1 MPVIPMFP
9 LGTVL
14 LPAMPF
20 ALNVFEPRYLK
31 MMGDL
36 LETETP
42 EFGIV
47 LIERGHEVGGGE
59 KRLVTGTIADISEIE
74 APEGHLVVTGHG
86 TRRFDVIDWLDDDP
100 YPRAEVEFRGEDDE
114 PEGLADRLDSLE
126 IHVRDTLQRAHDF
139 HLGIWP
145 VDVPL
150 SEDPVAKLWQ
160 LAGIA
165 PLSTLDHYTL
175 LQSADLDELFDHT
188 MSLVDDA
195 KAGFTPGGE
204 PPTP

>member
-1 MPVIPMFP
+1 MFP

-36 LETETP
+36 LETDEP

-47 LIERGHEVGGGE
+47 LIERGNEVGGGE
-59 KRLVTGTIADISEIE
+59 QRLVTGTVADMSEIE

-86 TRRFDVIDWLDDDP
+86 TRRFDVTQWLDDDP
-100 YPRAEVEFRGEDDE
+100 YPRAEVEFRDEEDE
-114 PEGLADRLDSLE
+114 PEGLSDRLDGLE
-126 IHVRDTLQRAHDF
+126 IQVRDALQRAHDYNM
-139 HLGIWP
+139 GVWP

-150 SEDPVAKLWQ
+150 SDDPVAKLWQ
-160 LAGIA
+160 LAGIS
-165 PLSTLDHYTL
+165 PLSTIDHYTL
-175 LQSADLDELFDHT
+175 LQSADLDELLDNT
-188 MSLVDDA
+188 TKLVDDA
-195 KAGFTPGGE
+195 AQGFTPGS
-204 PPTP
+204 

>member
-36 LETETP
+36 LETDAP

-59 KRLVTGTIADISEIE
+59 QRLVTGTIADIAEIE

-86 TRRFDVIDWLDDDP
+86 TRRFDVTQWFDDDP
-100 YPRAEVEFRGEDDE
+100 YPQAEVEFRDEESE
-114 PEGLADRLDSLE
+114 PEGLSDRLVTLE
-126 IHVRDTLQRAHDF
+126 IQVRDALHKAHDYQ
-139 HLGIWP
+139 LGIWP

-150 SEDPVAKLWQ
+150 SDDPVAKLWQ
-160 LAGIA
+160 LAGIS

-175 LQSADLDELFDHT
+175 LQSATLGDLVEHT
-188 MSLVDDA
+188 TRLVDDA
-195 KAGFTPGGE
+195 ARGLTPGS
-204 PPTP
+204 

>member
-36 LETETP
+36 LETDAP

-59 KRLVTGTIADISEIE
+59 QRLVTGTIADIAEIE

-86 TRRFDVIDWLDDDP
+86 TRRFDVTQWLDDDP
-100 YPRAEVEFRGEDDE
+100 YPHAEVEFRDEESE
-114 PEGLADRLDSLE
+114 PEGLTDRLVTLE
-126 IHVRDTLQRAHDF
+126 IQVRDALQKAHDYQ
-139 HLGIWP
+139 LGIWP

-150 SEDPVAKLWQ
+150 SDDPVAKLWQ
-160 LAGIA
+160 LAGIS
-165 PLSTLDHYTL
+165 PLSILDHYTL
-175 LQSADLDELFDHT
+175 LQSATLGDLVDHT
-188 MSLVDDA
+188 TRLVDDA
-195 KAGFTPGGE
+195 ARGLTPGS
-204 PPTP
+204 

>member
-1 MPVIPMFP
+1 MFP

-36 LETETP
+36 LETDEP

-47 LIERGHEVGGGE
+47 LIERGNEVGGGE
-59 KRLVTGTIADISEIE
+59 QRLVTGTVADMSEIE

-86 TRRFDVIDWLDDDP
+86 TRRFDVTQWLDDDP
-100 YPRAEVEFRGEDDE
+100 YPRADVEFRDEEDE
-114 PEGLADRLDSLE
+114 PDGLSDRLDGLE
-126 IHVRDTLQRAHDF
+126 IQVRDALQRAHDYNM
-139 HLGIWP
+139 GVWP

-150 SEDPVAKLWQ
+150 SDDPVAKLWQ
-160 LAGIA
+160 LAGIS
-165 PLSTLDHYTL
+165 PLSTIDHYTL
-175 LQSADLDELFDHT
+175 LQSADLEELLDNT
-188 MSLVDDA
+188 TKLVEDA
-195 KAGFTPGGE
+195 AKGFTPGG
-204 PPTP
+204 

>member
-36 LETETP
+36 LETDAP

-59 KRLVTGTIADISEIE
+59 QRLVTGTIADIAEIE

-86 TRRFDVIDWLDDDP
+86 TRRFDVTQWLDDDP
-100 YPRAEVEFRGEDDE
+100 YPQAEVEFRDEESE
-114 PEGLADRLDSLE
+114 PEGLSDRLVTLE
-126 IHVRDTLQRAHDF
+126 IQVRDALQKAHDYQ
-139 HLGIWP
+139 LGIWP

-150 SEDPVAKLWQ
+150 SDDPVAKLWQ

-175 LQSADLDELFDHT
+175 LQSATLGDLVEHT
-188 MSLVDDA
+188 TRLVDDA
-195 KAGFTPGGE
+195 ARGLTPGS
-204 PPTP
+204 

>member
-1 MPVIPMFP
+1 MFP

-36 LETETP
+36 LETDEP

-47 LIERGHEVGGGE
+47 LIERGNEVGGGE
-59 KRLVTGTIADISEIE
+59 QRLVTGTVADMSEIE

-86 TRRFDVIDWLDDDP
+86 TRRFDVTQWLDDDP
-100 YPRAEVEFRGEDDE
+100 YPRAEVEFRDEDDE
-114 PEGLADRLDSLE
+114 PEGLSARLDGLE
-126 IHVRDTLQRAHDF
+126 IHVRDALQRAHDYNM
-139 HLGIWP
+139 GIWP

-150 SEDPVAKLWQ
+150 SNDPIAKLWP
-160 LAGIA
+160 LAGIS
-165 PLSTLDHYTL
+165 PLSTIDHYTL
-175 LQSADLDELFDHT
+175 LQSADLDELLDNT
-188 MSLVDDA
+188 TRLVHDA
-195 KAGFTPGGE
+195 AQGFTPGG
-204 PPTP
+204 

>member
-36 LETETP
+36 LETDAP

-59 KRLVTGTIADISEIE
+59 QRLVTGTIADIAEIE

-86 TRRFDVIDWLDDDP
+86 TRRFDVAQWLDDDP
-100 YPRAEVEFRGEDDE
+100 YPQAEVEFRDEESE
-114 PEGLADRLDSLE
+114 PEGLSDRLVTLE
-126 IHVRDTLQRAHDF
+126 IQVRDALQKAHDYQ
-139 HLGIWP
+139 LGIWP

-150 SEDPVAKLWQ
+150 SDDPVAKLWQ
-160 LAGIA
+160 LAGIS

-175 LQSADLDELFDHT
+175 LQSATLGDLVEHT
-188 MSLVDDA
+188 TRLVDDA
-195 KAGFTPGGE
+195 ARGLTPGS
-204 PPTP
+204 

>member
-36 LETETP
+36 LETDAP

-59 KRLVTGTIADISEIE
+59 QRLATGTIADIAEIE

-86 TRRFDVIDWLDDDP
+86 TRRFDVVQWLDDDP
-100 YPRAEVEFRGEDDE
+100 YPHAEVELREEEPE
-114 PEGLADRLDSLE
+114 PEGLTDRLVSLE
-126 IHVRDTLQRAHDF
+126 IQVRDALQKAHDYQ
-139 HLGIWP
+139 LGIWP

-150 SEDPVAKLWQ
+150 SDDPVAQLWQ
-160 LAGIA
+160 LAGIS

-175 LQSADLDELFDHT
+175 LQSATLDDLLEHT
-188 MSLVDDA
+188 TRLVDDA
-195 KAGFTPGGE
+195 SRGLTPG
-204 PPTP
+204 T

>member
-36 LETETP
+36 LETDAP

-59 KRLVTGTIADISEIE
+59 QRLVTGTIADIAEIE

-86 TRRFDVIDWLDDDP
+86 TRRFDVVQWLDDDP
-100 YPRAEVEFRGEDDE
+100 YPQAEVEFRDEDDE
-114 PEGLADRLDSLE
+114 PEGLSDRLVTLE
-126 IHVRDTLQRAHDF
+126 IQVRDALQKAHDYQ
-139 HLGIWP
+139 LGIWP

-150 SEDPVAKLWQ
+150 SDDPVAKLWQ
-160 LAGIA
+160 LAGIS

-175 LQSADLDELFDHT
+175 LQSATLDDLVEHT
-188 MSLVDDA
+188 TRLVDDA
-195 KAGFTPGGE
+195 ASGLTPGS
-204 PPTP
+204 

>member
-1 MPVIPMFP
+1 MIPMFP

-36 LETETP
+36 LETDAP

-59 KRLVTGTIADISEIE
+59 QRLVTGTIADIAEIE

-86 TRRFDVIDWLDDDP
+86 TRRFDVTQWLDDDP
-100 YPRAEVEFRGEDDE
+100 YPQAEVEFRDEESE
-114 PEGLADRLDSLE
+114 PEGLSDRLVTLE
-126 IHVRDTLQRAHDF
+126 IQVRDALQKAHDYQ
-139 HLGIWP
+139 LGIWP

-150 SEDPVAKLWQ
+150 SDDPVAKLWQ
-160 LAGIA
+160 LAGIS
-165 PLSTLDHYTL
+165 PLSTLDHCTL
-175 LQSADLDELFDHT
+175 LQSATLGDLVEHT
-188 MSLVDDA
+188 TRLVDDA
-195 KAGFTPGGE
+195 ARGLTPGS
-204 PPTP
+204 